1 MMTQSW
7 NDYPKGVEVKPGGFD
22 EVNIVY
28 DGLLSR
34 SGADLVFLHYGLG
47 DPRSWS
53 NVNTIRM
60 DKSFKGWEKTI
71 RLQNNQIT
79 FCFKDS
85 ASNWDNN
92 NGFNWTIR

>member
-1 MMTQSW
+1 MTQSW
-7 NDYPKGVEVKPGGFD
+7 NDYTKGVEVKPSGFD

-28 DGLLSR
+28 NGLLSR
-34 SGADLVFLHYGLG
+34 SGADQVFLHYGLG
-47 DPRSWS
+47 DSRNWS

-60 DKSFKGWEKTI
+60 DKSFKGWEKSL
-71 RLQNNQIT
+71 RLQNNEIT

-85 ASNWDNN
+85 ANNWDNN